1 VKPNREEKLEAPG
14 FTVDQKFLRDEPVVQ
29 SYEAGKNFS
38 ATDSSLEAVI
48 GQRLTYILG
57 SGLTGFSSLRAL
69 GAAGVL

>member
-1 VKPNREEKLEAPG
+1 MKQEK
-14 FTVDQKFLRDEPVVQ
+14 
-29 SYEAGKNFS
+29 FS

-57 SGLTGFSSLRAL
+57 SGLIGFSSLRAL